1 MTQTFVELEDIHNN
15 LYVPTFQLLVQGMD
29 VVSDLFMEIAS
40 VQVDN
45 TLKGA
50 DHFTFTVNST
60 FDLEQR
66 EFAHL
71 SDLFAFG
78 SPVEIYMGYKGSK
91 TNPELPM
98 LLKGFVTSVSTGFPA
113 SGLPQITVGGYDL
126 SYCMTKGKKSRHWSD
141 AKDSEAVSDVA
152 KAYGLTPKVEDT
164 RVKHPTIQ
172 KSTESD
178 QQFLEKLAERNGYEL
193 YTFDQTLHFK
203 PPASVR
209 KTGADGQPIVTLEWG
224 KGLLSFTPEINISEQ
239 VTSVEVRGWD
249 VATKSEIVGTA
260 GKGKEP
266 RRDGA
271 RRSGAEALQ
280 TCCREQEAP
289 LKIRVPVFSKQAA
302 DLWAAAILKKRS
314 EMFVQGSGESIGLP
328 ELCADKNIELLGL
341 GRELSKTYYIEQT
354 THTINTSGYRTT
366 FRVKDTTI

>member
-1 MTQTFVELEDIHNN
+1 MTKTFAELEDIHSN
-15 LYVPTFQLLVQGMD
+15 LYVPTFQLLVKGKD

-60 FDLEQR
+60 FDLEKRQ
-66 EFAHL
+66 FAHL

-91 TNPELPM
+91 TKPELDM
-98 LLKGFVTSVSTGFPA
+98 LLKGFVTSVSTSFPA
-113 SGLPQITVGGYDL
+113 SGLPQITVGGFDL
-126 SYCMTKGKKSRHWSD
+126 SYCMTKGKESRSWSD
-141 AKDSEAVSDVA
+141 ATDSTAVADVA
-152 KAYGLTPKVEDT
+152 KAYGLTAKVEDT

-178 QQFLEKLAERNGYEL
+178 QQFLDKLAERNGYEL

-203 PPASVR
+203 PPESIR
-209 KTGADGQPIVTLEWG
+209 KTTESGQPIVTLEWG
-224 KGLLSFTPEINISEQ
+224 RGLLSFTPEINISEQ

-249 VATKSEIVGTA
+249 VANRSPIVGTA
-260 GKGKEP
+260 GQGKEP

-271 RRSGAEALQ
+271 RRSGGEALQ

-289 LKIRVPVFSKQAA
+289 LKIRVPVFSQQEA

-328 ELCADKNIELLGL
+328 ELRADTNIELLGL
-341 GRELSKTYYIEQT
+341 GRELSKTYYVEQT

>member
-1 MTQTFVELEDIHNN
+1 MTKTFTALERIHND
-15 LYVPTFQLLVQGMD
+15 LYVPAFQLKVKDID
-29 VVSDLFMEIAS
+29 VVEKLYMEIAS

-60 FDLEQR
+60 FDLEKR

-78 SPVEIYMGYKGSK
+78 SSVEISMGYKGSK
-91 TNPELPM
+91 TDPELPM
-98 LLKGFVTSVSTGFPA
+98 LLKGFVTSVSTSFPA
-113 SGLPQITVGGYDL
+113 TGLPQITVGGYDL
-126 SYCMTKGKKSRHWSD
+126 SYCMTKGKKSRSWSD

-152 KAYGLTPKVEDT
+152 RAYGLKPKVEDT

-203 PPASVR
+203 PPESIR
-209 KTGADGQPIVTLEWG
+209 KTEESGQPIVSLEWG

-239 VTSVEVRGWD
+239 VTDVEVRGWN

-260 GKGKEP
+260 GRGKEP

-289 LKIRVPVFSKQAA
+289 LRIRVPVFSKQEA

-314 EMFVQGSGESIGLP
+314 EMFVQGSGESIGFP
-328 ELCADKNIELLGL
+328 ELRADKNIELLGL
-341 GRELSKTYYIEQT
+341 GAEFSKTYYVEQT

-366 FRVKDTTI
+366 FKVKDTTI

>member
-1 MTQTFVELEDIHNN
+1 MTQTFVELEDIHSN
-15 LYVPTFQLLVQGMD
+15 LYVPTFELLVQGMD

-60 FDLEQR
+60 FDLEKRQ
-66 EFAHL
+66 FAHL

-78 SPVEIYMGYKGSK
+78 SPVQISMGYKGAKKES
-91 TNPELPM
+91 ELEM
-98 LLKGFVTSVSTGFPA
+98 LLKGFVTSVSTSFPA

-141 AKDSEAVSDVA
+141 AKDSEAVADVA
-152 KAYGLTPKVEDT
+152 KAYGLKPKVEDT

-193 YTFDQTLHFK
+193 YTFDQTLNFK
-203 PPASVR
+203 PPESIR
-209 KTGADGQPIVTLEWG
+209 KTTASGQPIVTLEWG
-224 KGLLSFTPEINISEQ
+224 HGLLSFTPEINISEQ
-239 VTSVEVRGWD
+239 VTSVEVRGWN

-260 GKGKEP
+260 GRGKEP
-266 RRDGA
+266 RRDEA
-271 RRSGAEALQ
+271 RHSGAEALQ

-289 LKIRVPVFSKQAA
+289 LKIRVPVFSKQQA
-302 DLWAAAILKKRS
+302 DQWAAAILKKRS

-328 ELCADKNIELLGL
+328 ELRADTNIELRGL
-341 GRELSKTYYIEQT
+341 GSELSKTYYVEQT

>member
-1 MTQTFVELEDIHNN
+1 MTQTFVELEATHAN
-15 LYVPTFQLLVQGMD
+15 LYVPTFRLLVQGMN
-29 VVSDLFMEIAS
+29 VVNDLFLEIAS
-40 VQVDN
+40 VQVEN

-50 DHFTFTVNST
+50 DHFTFTVNNT

-66 EFAHL
+66 EFTYL

-78 SPVEIYMGYKGSK
+78 SPVEIYMGYKGS
-91 TNPELPM
+91 TVEGELPLM
-98 LLKGFVTSVSTGFPA
+98 LKGFVTSVSTSFPA
-113 SGLPQITVGGYDL
+113 SGLPQITVGGFDL

-141 AKDSEAVSDVA
+141 ATDSQAVADVA
-152 KAYGLTPKVEDT
+152 KAYGLQSEVEDT

-193 YTFDQTLHFK
+193 YTFNQTLHFK

-209 KTGADGQPIVTLEWG
+209 KTDEDGQPIVTLEWG
-224 KGLLSFTPEINISEQ
+224 HGLVSFTPEINISEQ
-239 VTSVEVRGWD
+239 VTSVEVRGWN

-260 GKGKEP
+260 GRGKEP
-266 RRDGA
+266 RPDGS
-271 RRSGAEALQ
+271 RRSGADALQ

-289 LKIRVPVFSKQAA
+289 LKIRVPVFSKQEA

-328 ELCADKNIELLGL
+328 ELWADKNIELLGL
-341 GRELSKTYYIEQT
+341 GRELSKTYYVEQT

-366 FRVKDTTI
+366 FRVKDTMI